1 MMGISLAAAGPKPA
15 HANDRAQA
23 EGLFAEGR
31 AALKRGETALAC
43 EKFRKSNE
51 IDSARGTRLNL
62 ALCEEEL
69 GKLATAL
76 RLFRSLSTA
85 FDFNDERHALVAKHL
100 QALESRVSRVRFR
113 VGNQTPQAL
122 SVKEAGVEVATEA
135 PTEPLLVDP
144 GAHVFDVTATGVPPQ
159 RHVVRLR
166 EGELQVL
173 DLGLVVPTPA
183 RSAVPSVP
191 SPAPVTPSAKTSRS
205 KSSFRTLGILT
216 LGVGGGALAVGAI
229 TGLGAMGA
237 ERSMDAE
244 CDRDGCS
251 TAGMEAARRGDTLAT
266 ASTVAFVTGLA
277 LAGVG
282 VTLIVLDADR
292 RQDDSGAMR
301 VSLTPGG
308 LRLSARFSP

>member
-1 MMGISLAAAGPKPA
+1 MIGISLAGAGPRPA
-15 HANDRAQA
+15 RANDRAQA

-51 IDSARGTRLNL
+51 IDAARGTRLNL

-69 GKLATAL
+69 GRLAAAL

-85 FDFNDERHALVAKHL
+85 FDAADERHALVSDHL
-100 QALESRVSRVRFR
+100 QALESRVARVRFR
-113 VGNQTPQAL
+113 VGNETPRVL
-122 SVKEAGVEVATEA
+122 SVKEAGVELATEA
-135 PTEPLLVDP
+135 PTEPILIDP
-144 GAHVFDVTATGVPPQ
+144 GEHVFDVTATGVQPQ
-159 RHVVRLR
+159 RHVVKLR
-166 EGELQVL
+166 EGEVL

-183 RSAVPSVP
+183 RSAPGGVP
-191 SPAPVTPSAKTSRS
+191 SPAPVTPSAKTSES
-205 KSSFRTLGILT
+205 KSTLRTLGILT
-216 LGVGGGALAVGAI
+216 LGVGGGALTVGAI

-251 TAGMEAARRGDTLAT
+251 NAGMEAARRGDTLAT

-282 VTLIVLDADR
+282 VTLIVLHADR
-292 RQDDSGAMR
+292 RQSDSGAMR